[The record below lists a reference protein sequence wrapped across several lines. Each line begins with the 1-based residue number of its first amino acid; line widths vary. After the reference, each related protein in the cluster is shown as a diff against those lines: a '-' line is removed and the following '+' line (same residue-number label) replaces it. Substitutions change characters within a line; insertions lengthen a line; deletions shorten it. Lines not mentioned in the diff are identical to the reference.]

1 MADRD
6 RRANRAR
13 NIQEM
18 KMIDYT
24 QWTTTART
32 YHFDH
37 LDSDGNHLPT
47 ISKPTW
53 SIESRLEDP
62 NVRQA
67 LATLETSA
75 DGSSAR
81 IQTFDQPGI
90 LTIKVSALVAPNA
103 VATKEISVA
112 VKRHLPVTAGVL
124 TVTQSRNTSIH
135 H

>member
-1 MADRD
+1 VDDDCENLPLRSSRFGWESSPDYFQTDVVDRKPP
-6 RRANRAR
+6 RRSER
-13 NIQEM
+13 
-18 KMIDYT
+18 
-24 QWTTTART
+24 
-32 YHFDH
+32 
-37 LDSDGNHLPT
+37 
-47 ISKPTW
+47 
-53 SIESRLEDP
+53 
-62 NVRQA
+62 
-67 LATLETSA
+67 ETSA